1 MGCYFIVTIDK
12 NQPDKADM
20 YAEYVAKV
28 KPNVELFGGEYL
40 VRASEITPLFGDWN
54 PDKVLVLRFKD
65 RETFEGWYYSPEYQA
80 IKHLREES
88 VYSRGLLVEGI

>member
-12 NQPDKADM
+12 NQPEKEEM

-28 KPNVELFGGEYL
+28 RPNVEQYGGEYL
-40 VRASEITPLFGDWN
+40 VRATEVTPMFGDWH

-65 RETFEGWYYSPEYQA
+65 REAFACWYNSPEYQA

-88 VYSRGLLVEGI
+88 VYSRGLLVDGV